1 MATSTATTVAAYL
14 AALPPP
20 RREAIAAVRD
30 VVLTHLPE
38 GYEEAMGFGMICYS
52 VPLADYPDTYNGQP
66 LCYAA
71 LAAQKNFNTIYL
83 MNAYAGEQLD
93 TLKQGFADARLKL
106 DMGKSCVHFKTAADL
121 PLDTIGSVIA
131 STTPARWIEI
141 FEASRS
147 PGAKKKA
154 GAKKKKAAPKS
165 AKKTA
170 GKAKR

>member
-1 MATSTATTVAAYL
+1 MASSTATTVAAYL
-14 AALPPP
+14 AELPPP

-71 LAAQKNFNTIYL
+71 LAAQKNFNTLYL

-93 TLKQGFADARLKL
+93 TLKRGFADDRRKL

-147 PGAKKKA
+147 PDA
-154 GAKKKKAAPKS
+154 KKKAAPKS